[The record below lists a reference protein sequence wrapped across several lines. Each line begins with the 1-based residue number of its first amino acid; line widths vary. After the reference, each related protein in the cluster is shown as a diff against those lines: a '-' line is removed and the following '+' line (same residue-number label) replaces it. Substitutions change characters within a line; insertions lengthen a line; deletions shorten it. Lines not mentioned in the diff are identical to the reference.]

1 MSEQEP
7 PVYAAEQKDLR
18 RNLRSPLL
26 VEQIPC
32 GDGRKTFFGYAK
44 NISRGGLFVATLKPR
59 ETGEQFT
66 VELTLPAATPLK
78 LCCQCEVVWQRHF
91 VRDSPLAPGMGL
103 RFVALA
109 DDVADQVERWVVAQ
123 PGRLGN

>member
-1 MSEQEP
+1 MPQQEH

-18 RNLRSPLL
+18 NNLRSPLI

-32 GDGRKTFFGYAK
+32 GDGYKTFFGYAK

-59 ETGEQFT
+59 ETGELFT

-78 LCCQCEVVWQRHF
+78 LSCQCEVVWKRHF
-91 VRDSPLAPGMGL
+91 VRSNPLPPGMGL
-103 RFVALA
+103 RFVDLA
-109 DDVADQVERWVVAQ
+109 DEVADQLERWVVAQ
-123 PGRLGN
+123 SGSAGK